1 MISLDALSERLSRQF
16 SQRTSR
22 RSFLTKLGVTLIG
35 ATTIPILPVV
45 RGEAA
50 SYATA
55 PSDNRPDADPGDP
68 TSCDY
73 WRYCGFD
80 GFMCS
85 LCGGS
90 HNQCPPGTE
99 PSTVT
104 WIGTCRNPADGKAYL
119 ISYNDCCGKSNCGR
133 GPCARF
139 EGAEPMYRP
148 FRSSTINW
156 CLAAN
161 SHIYNCTTA
170 LVVGVAAEPS

>member
-1 MISLDALSERLSRQF
+1 MKSLNTLAECLSRHL

-22 RSFLTKLGVTLIG
+22 RSFLSKLGTVLLG
-35 ATTIPILPVV
+35 ATTIPVLPVV
-45 RGEAA
+45 RGESGSHAA
-50 SYATA
+50 AEY
-55 PSDNRPDADPGDP
+55 NKPGSGLDDP

-85 LCGGS
+85 WCGGT

-104 WIGTCRNPADGKAYL
+104 WVGSCRNPADGKNYL
-119 ISYNDCCGKSNCGR
+119 ISYNDCCGKSVCGR

-148 FRSSTINW
+148 FRSATINW
-156 CLAAN
+156 CLAAK

-170 LVVGVAAEPS
+170 LVVGISPEQ

>member
-1 MISLDALSERLSRQF
+1 MRSLEALAERLSRQL
-16 SQRTSR
+16 SRRTSR
-22 RSFLTKLGVTLIG
+22 RSFMSKLGVALIG
-35 ATTIPILPVV
+35 ATTFPVLPVA
-45 RGEAA
+45 RGEVGSHGAA
-50 SYATA
+50 LNETGLA
-55 PSDNRPDADPGDP
+55 ADPGDP

-85 LCGGS
+85 WCGGS

-104 WIGTCRNPADGKAYL
+104 WIGTCRNPADGKDYF
-119 ISYNDCCGKSNCGR
+119 ISYNDCCGKSVCGR

-156 CLAAN
+156 CLAAK

-170 LVVGVAAEPS
+170 LVVGVAAEQ

>member
-1 MISLDALSERLSRQF
+1 MRSLDALSERFSRRLAR
-16 SQRTSR
+16 RTSR
-22 RSFLTKLGVTLIG
+22 RSFLFKVGVALIG
-35 ATTIPILPVV
+35 GAALPTLPVA
-45 RGEAA
+45 RGEAGA
-50 SYATA
+50 RA
-55 PSDNRPDADPGDP
+55 PAPNETGIAGDPGDP

-85 LCGGS
+85 WCGGS

-99 PSTVT
+99 PSLIT
-104 WIGTCRNPADGKAYL
+104 WIGTCRNPADGKDYL

-148 FRSSTINW
+148 SRSGTINW
-156 CLAAN
+156 CLAAKSN
-161 SHIYNCTTA
+161 IYNCTTA
-170 LVVGVAAEPS
+170 LVVGIATEPS